1 MVVADDDIVDA
12 DGWAADGVARVLTS
26 GDEVRFSAEQFGLV
40 SADAAR
46 PELNIVKIYVGVSRR
61 AEEHMPHD
69 SKFVGSNPARCW
81 AFSSSQFSYFPQLAK
96 RP

>member
-46 PELNIVKIYVGVSRR
+46 PELNIVKNICR
-61 AEEHMPHD
+61 
-69 SKFVGSNPARCW
+69 
-81 AFSSSQFSYFPQLAK
+81 
-96 RP
+96 

>member
-1 MVVADDDIVDA
+1 MVDADDDIVDA

-46 PELNIVKIYVGVSRR
+46 PELNIVKNICRCFQKSGR
-61 AEEHMPHD
+61 AHA
-69 SKFVGSNPARCW
+69 S
-81 AFSSSQFSYFPQLAK
+81 
-96 RP
+96 